1 MLSDVRVAY
10 ILDDEADI
18 GAVACRVLQSC
29 GFEAVAFD
37 EPSSF
42 ISKVESNPPEL
53 VILDLALGRTDAV
66 EVIRKLEA
74 VGYPGQVMLMSGR
87 ANKLLSEITQ
97 IGIAHGLSMLPP
109 LNKPFRQAEIKARLS
124 TPPERQSVQA
134 QTPRLPKVSSI
145 DEALQNQWL
154 ELWYQPKIDLESFMV
169 CGAEAL
175 IRVNHPDHG
184 ILLPEQFLPP
194 SGDPQCRSLAS
205 FVLASAISDWKKLA
219 AQNIK
224 TKIAVNMPASVV
236 LDPGFV
242 SEVRGLIPLDGSLTG
257 LVVEIAEDEILRDA
271 DAIREVAIQLE
282 LSSVELSIDDF
293 GTAHA
298 SLARLRDV
306 PCAELKLDKSF
317 VSNCSKDEKKRK
329 ICQTVVDLA
338 KKFDVSA
345 CAEGVETHDDLKT
358 IVDMGFN
365 TAQGFLFAKP
375 MRLES
380 FTAMMLNE
388 ALQYLR
394 KTMSSG
400 PTIIEVEEY
409 RPTVLNAI
417 SKDGAYRRSGKDGMP
432 GNVFF
437 GAV

>member
-10 ILDDEADI
+10 ILDDEASI
-18 GAVACRVLQSC
+18 GAVVCRVLQSC

-42 ISKVESNPPEL
+42 FLKVDSSPPEL
-53 VILDLALGRTDAV
+53 VILDLALGQTDAV

-74 VGYPGQVMLMSGR
+74 VGYQGDVMLMSGR
-87 ANKLLSEITQ
+87 ADKLLSEITQ

-109 LNKPFRQAEIKARLS
+109 LNKPFRPAEINARLS
-124 TPPERQSVQA
+124 APRTKQSVQA
-134 QTPRLPKVSSI
+134 QTARLPKASSV
-145 DEALQNQWL
+145 DEALKNSWL

-194 SGDPQCRSLAS
+194 SGDPQCRPLAS
-205 FVLASAISDWKKLA
+205 LVLATAISDWKGLA

-242 SEVRGLIPLDGSLTG
+242 DEVRRLIPLDGSLRG
-257 LVVEIAEDEILRDA
+257 LVVEISEDEILRDPN
-271 DAIREVAIQLE
+271 AIREVAIQLE
-282 LSSVELSIDDF
+282 LSSVELSMDDF

-317 VSNCSKDEKKRK
+317 VLNCSKDEKKRK
-329 ICQTVVDLA
+329 ICQTVVELA
-338 KKFDVSA
+338 KKFGVSA
-345 CAEGVETHDDLKT
+345 CAEGVETHDDLKA
-358 IVDMGFN
+358 IVEMGFD
-365 TAQGFLFAKP
+365 TAQGSLFAKP

-394 KTMSSG
+394 QTMSTA
-400 PTIIEVEEY
+400 PTTIEVEEY
-409 RPTVLNAI
+409 RPTVLKAM
-417 SKDGAYRRSGKDGMP
+417 SKDNA
-432 GNVFF
+432 
-437 GAV
+437 